1 MKRRRGSVFYLRPF
15 PFTLIFI
22 FFLSCQSND
31 MYLVRE
37 IRSILGH
44 CQDCLIFSPS
54 CWKRAL
60 VNESAHDGRKKRLL
74 LTEERERER
83 LAVHPAQSKLA
94 KAE

>member
-1 MKRRRGSVFYLRPF
+1 MKRKKGSVFYLHF
-15 PFTLIFI
+15 DIYL

-37 IRSILGH
+37 IRSISGH
-44 CQDCLIFSPS
+44 CQGCLIFSPS

-74 LTEERERER
+74 LTEERERDWQYIR
-83 LAVHPAQSKLA
+83 RRVN
-94 KAE
+94 